1 MTKTRQ
7 ILCIDPDPSELRIE
21 ALLNRRGIPV
31 GLTQASL
38 PHVIQE
44 ALSRRAWWDL
54 ILCDA
59 ASYREL
65 DVATAPS
72 GSSADNADA
81 SLILLQPREGEALT
95 PAAAHRLGA
104 ADVVQRGDMDHLLM
118 VCERELQNCATRKEL
133 RRLREEGASGA
144 LPTAPLM
151 LATINDMGKTAK
163 SIPPSPPAP
172 EAGQA
177 QPDTQVQAQIKALID
192 AGGLTL
198 EFQPIIS
205 FQPQEEH
212 RGMFEALVRLKDEGS
227 GKILMPQEFLP
238 VAERAGWMGKIDLWI
253 FRRVLATL
261 EQMQQ
266 GGYPDA
272 VLFVNVATSTLASER
287 LVEALGAFA
296 TTANLSPG
304 SLVVEVRKSAFVE
317 AGDGLGQLMK
327 RLRAKHHGLLV
338 EGAELD
344 DCAFLARH
352 RDLITHTKLDRA
364 VAEGL
369 AAGRVQQRALSGFV
383 QCARREGV
391 RIIALAVESA
401 ELLSML
407 VTSGVD
413 AIQGHFVSQ
422 PYSDLVYPTVQ
433 QVEASSVAR
442 WDNRNH

>member
-7 ILCIDPDPSELRIE
+7 ILCIDPEPSELRIA
-21 ALLNRRGIPV
+21 ALLNRRGIP
-31 GLTQASL
+31 ASL
-38 PHVIQE
+38 TEATVPNAIQE
-44 ALSRRAWWDL
+44 ALSRCAWWDL

-59 ASYREL
+59 AAYREL
-65 DVATAPS
+65 EASNSHAELMKD
-72 GSSADNADA
+72 ADA
-81 SLILLQPREGEALT
+81 SLILLQTREGGALT

-104 ADVVQRGDMDHLLM
+104 ADIVQRGDMDHLLM

-133 RRLREEGASGA
+133 RQVREQGASGTVA
-144 LPTAPLM
+144 KAPLM
-151 LATINDMGKTAK
+151 LATINDMGKMNK
-163 SIPPSPPAP
+163 PEPPKPAAAAASHRQI
-172 EAGQA
+172 EA
-177 QPDTQVQAQIKALID
+177 DTQGQDRIKALID

-212 RGMFEALVRLKDEGS
+212 RGMFEALVRLKDDD
-227 GKILMPQEFLP
+227 GKVLPPSEFLP
-238 VAERAGWMGKIDLWI
+238 IAERAGWMGKIDLWI

-266 GGYPDA
+266 GGHPDA

-287 LVEALGAFA
+287 LVDALGAFA

-304 SLVVEVRKSAFVE
+304 SLVVEVRKAAFVE
-317 AGDGLGQLMK
+317 AAAGLERLIE

-338 EGAELD
+338 EGAQLE
-344 DCAFLARH
+344 DCAVLAQH
-352 RDLITHTKLDRA
+352 RDLITHIKLDRT

-369 AAGRVQQRALSGFV
+369 VEGRIPQSRLGEFV

-401 ELLSML
+401 ELLSL
-407 VTSGVD
+407 LFASGVD

-422 PYSDLVYPTVQ
+422 PYSDLVYPSVQ
-433 QVEASSVAR
+433 QVEASSAVR
-442 WDNRNH
+442 WSNRNH